1 MLWCKMT
8 SNEWT
13 HPIIFFS
20 PSSSRSQSVDEMW
33 QHCAIRLTDAVQ
45 YVVEFAKHVP
55 GFRMLSQNDQIALLK
70 TGELIRLCHTITNAF
85 NLSFNSSLFF
95 LSSLRLHGGGSG
107 QDESVLQHGEQH
119 RLLWREIC
127 RCWSLQVFGWVLS
140 STRCFYMKHKG
151 SSETVCVS
159 STIYKYGLS
168 TLRGFFSCSMWWFNH
183 SGVWLCS
190 RYVCSKAQWAPDR
203 SLQCSGVDQHR

>member
-1 MLWCKMT
+1 
-8 SNEWT
+8 
-13 HPIIFFS
+13 
-20 PSSSRSQSVDEMW
+20 MW

-119 RLLWREIC
+119 RLL
-127 RCWSLQVFGWVLS
+127 
-140 STRCFYMKHKG
+140 
-151 SSETVCVS
+151 
-159 STIYKYGLS
+159 
-168 TLRGFFSCSMWWFNH
+168 
-183 SGVWLCS
+183 
-190 RYVCSKAQWAPDR
+190 
-203 SLQCSGVDQHR
+203 